1 METFF
6 CKLTPP
12 RPTFAADMS
21 EAERKL
27 MQEHAA
33 YWKSSMDEGR
43 VIVFGPVD
51 DPKGTYGIG
60 IVEVE
65 DKAEAAR
72 FMSNDPVVKANLGFT
87 CGLYAMPRAVSRS

>member
-1 METFF
+1 MKTFF

-21 EAERKL
+21 ELEGKL

-33 YWKSSMDEGR
+33 YWNSSLEKGR
-43 VIVFGPVD
+43 AIVFGLVNH
-51 DPKGTYGIG
+51 PKGAYGIG

-65 DKAEAAR
+65 DRTEVAR
-72 FMSNDPVVKANLGFT
+72 FVLNDPVIKANLGFT
-87 CGLYAMPRAVSRS
+87 YDVYAMPRAVSRP